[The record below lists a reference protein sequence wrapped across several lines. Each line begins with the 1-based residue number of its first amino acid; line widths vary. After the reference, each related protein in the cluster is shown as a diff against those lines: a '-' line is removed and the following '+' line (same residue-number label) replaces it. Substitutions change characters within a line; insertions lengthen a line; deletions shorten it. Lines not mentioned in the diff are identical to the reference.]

1 MTNVESVKFYAT
13 MADVIVLAR
22 ELTLKQIAHIC
33 RQIEEQ
39 DIRGPSGQR
48 VGIEI
53 FVHGALC
60 IAISGKCG
68 MSLATY
74 NASANRGAC
83 LQNCRRSYKV
93 TDNETGDELVID
105 NEFVMSPSDLCT
117 LPFLDQI
124 IAAGVSVLKIEGR
137 ARAPD
142 YVFAATKAYAEAAR
156 AVIDGTYSKE
166 KVEGWMEQVRAV
178 YNRGFWEG
186 GYYLGKKISEWS
198 ESSGSKA
205 TKEKHYIGVVKNY
218 YKKAGV
224 AEIEIRGEPLAHGE
238 ELVITGPTT
247 GLVQLTP
254 ESFRADDVESERATR
269 GQAVTFRCDEAVR
282 LKDKVYAL
290 RDRTPA

>member
-1 MTNVESVKFYAT
+1 
-13 MADVIVLAR
+13 
-22 ELTLKQIAHIC
+22 
-33 RQIEEQ
+33 
-39 DIRGPSGQR
+39 
-48 VGIEI
+48 
-53 FVHGALC
+53 
-60 IAISGKCG
+60 

-124 IAAGVSVLKIEGR
+124 IASGVAVLKIEGR
-137 ARAPD
+137 GRAPD
-142 YVFAATKAYAEAAR
+142 YVYAVTRAYAEAAR
-156 AVIDGTYSKE
+156 AAVEGTYSPD
-166 KVEGWMEQVRAV
+166 KVEAWMEQVRAV

-198 ESSGSKA
+198 ASSGSQA
-205 TKEKHYIGVVKNY
+205 TKEKYYIGVVKNY
-218 YKKAGV
+218 YKKVGV
-224 AEIEIRGEPLAHGE
+224 AEIEIRGESLTRGE

-254 ESFRADDVESERATR
+254 ESFRADDMDADQANR
-269 GQAVTFRCDEAVR
+269 GQAVTFPCAEPVR
-282 LKDKVYAL
+282 LNDKVYAL
-290 RDRTPA
+290 RERAPA